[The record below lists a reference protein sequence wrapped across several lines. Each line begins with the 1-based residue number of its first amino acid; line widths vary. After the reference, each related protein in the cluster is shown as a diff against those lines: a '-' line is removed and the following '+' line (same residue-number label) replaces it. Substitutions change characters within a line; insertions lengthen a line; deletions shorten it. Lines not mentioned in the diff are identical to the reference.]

1 MKLRTLY
8 SPPHRRLRNLL
19 NAKEIAERIK
29 STMPPQLT
37 GKEQQ
42 IDPEQAKAQI
52 MQLDQLVQKMTAEIE
67 QLQGLVNDKD
77 ADRQLEL
84 VKIQLQAEKD
94 IRVAQINAESK
105 ADVEELKG
113 VVSLLTQHMGN
124 LQAVE
129 QMVPP
134 EWMETEEYD
143 QELPP
148 QHEMDEPPPMPS
160 ENIENPAESEQGF
173 LMPEQAQNFAPENS
187 QLGESVMA
195 DTMEQPNANDGQY

>member
-1 MKLRTLY
+1 MCIRD
-8 SPPHRRLRNLL
+8 R
-19 NAKEIAERIK
+19 
-29 STMPPQLT
+29 
-37 GKEQQ
+37 
-42 IDPEQAKAQI
+42 
-52 MQLDQLVQKMTAEIE
+52 
-67 QLQGLVNDKD
+67 LQGLVNDKD

-143 QELPP
+143 QELPEHELPP

-173 LMPEQAQNFAPENS
+173 LMPEETAQNLAPETD
-187 QLGESVMA
+187 LFGDSVSVN
-195 DTMEQPNANDGQY
+195 DMEQPNANDGQY